1 MGYAYNIKLSRNYRA
16 SVGVFLGIQ
25 QLTQS
30 FSQLRVANKNI
41 DPAFNSDE
49 QSSFIFPEI
58 SPGGFLYNKNFYVG
72 LSMFQIYPEIV
83 RTFGTNE
90 HRLSA
95 HYYLITGY
103 RLRGRQWHYTPSI
116 LFNFS
121 PFVSPTADFTLTFD
135 YKQQFSF
142 GLGSKYLNSGYALI
156 QFQIQRSI
164 SIGYSYE
171 YALNEII
178 NVAPTTHEFVLRIKN
193 CTIEKKLEKF
203 FCPAYQ

>member
-1 MGYAYNIKLSRNYRA
+1 MVSLVANVNGQQHTSFTQYNLNKYSLNPALAGVQPCGDFVMGNRTQWVGFEGAPRTYFASFNTRVDKEDKYPKNYHGYGVNMIGEQFGFSTHFNLKLGYAYNIKLSRNYRA

-90 HRLSA
+90 HPLSA

-103 RLRGRQWHYTPSI
+103 RL
-116 LFNFS
+116 
-121 PFVSPTADFTLTFD
+121 
-135 YKQQFSF
+135 
-142 GLGSKYLNSGYALI
+142 
-156 QFQIQRSI
+156 
-164 SIGYSYE
+164 
-171 YALNEII
+171 
-178 NVAPTTHEFVLRIKN
+178 
-193 CTIEKKLEKF
+193 
-203 FCPAYQ
+203 